1 VEDLMTDAIPARPGG
16 GPLAGVRVL
25 ELGSMYA
32 APTCGRM
39 LRDFGAEVIKVEDPI
54 SGDYARQWT
63 PMKNGQSFGF
73 ARLNSGKRS
82 VAIDLRRDGGR
93 DLVRRLVA
101 QVDVV
106 IENFRP
112 GRMDAW
118 GLGYAALAT
127 DHPGIV
133 VTSVSGFG
141 QTGPYRAKPG
151 FGTVAETG
159 SGFASIN
166 GWPDM
171 PPTSPPF
178 GFADSIAG
186 ISAAM
191 GTAMALFRRE
201 RTGLGDHVD
210 VALYEPL
217 MFVVGDMIMNYTGTG
232 FIQGRVGN
240 GTGSASPRGIYQAAD
255 GKWLSIAASNQGI
268 AKRLFAAMG
277 QLELIENPCYAT
289 NEVRMQH
296 NDELQALV
304 EGWVG
309 ERPRDEVLKILDEYE
324 VVCSQVNDA
333 SDIVADPH
341 FKERTLVELTGSEA
355 LGRVLMPGPVLH
367 LAGESAPAY
376 DGVPSVGEHT
386 EEVLG
391 ELLSLT
397 RADLAE
403 LARAGTVRLRPDPAD
418 LTRPIGGGA
427 PGGATGAAA
436 GVRAGRRRS

>member
-1 VEDLMTDAIPARPGG
+1 
-16 GPLAGVRVL
+16 VL

-39 LRDFGAEVIKVEDPI
+39 LRDFGAEVIKVEDPT

-82 VAIDLRRDGGR
+82 VAVDLRSGAGR
-93 DLVRRLVA
+93 DVIRKLVA

-118 GLGYAALAT
+118 GLGYSALAAE
-127 DHPGIV
+127 HPGLV
-133 VTSVSGFG
+133 MTSVSGFG
-141 QTGPYRAKPG
+141 QTGPYKGKPG

-159 SGFASIN
+159 SGFAYIN
-166 GWPDM
+166 GWPET

-178 GFADSIAG
+178 GFADSISG

-201 RTGLGDHVD
+201 RTGQGDHVD
-210 VALYEPL
+210 VSLYEPL
-217 MFVVGDMIMNYTGTG
+217 MFIVGDMIMNYTGTG
-232 FIQGRVGN
+232 FVQGRVGN
-240 GTGSASPRGIYQAAD
+240 GTGSASPRGVYAAAD

-277 QLELIENPCYAT
+277 QPEMIENPRYAT
-289 NEVRMQH
+289 NDVRMQH

-304 EGWVG
+304 KGWVA
-309 ERPRDEVLKILDEYE
+309 ERPRDEILKVLDEFE

-333 SDIVADPH
+333 SDIVEDPH

-367 LAGESAPAY
+367 FEGSQRPVY
-376 DGVPSVGEHT
+376 DGVPSIGEHT
-386 EEVLG
+386 DEVLT

-397 RADLAE
+397 TAE
-403 LARAGTVRLRPDPAD
+403 IAAMAEAGTVRSGKPA
-418 LTRPIGGGA
+418 
-427 PGGATGAAA
+427 
-436 GVRAGRRRS
+436 RAGEALR

>member
-1 VEDLMTDAIPARPGG
+1 MATPSGKA
-16 GPLAGVRVL
+16 GPLDGVRVL

-39 LRDFGAEVIKVEDPI
+39 LRDFGADVIKVEDPT
-54 SGDYARQWT
+54 WT
-63 PMKNGQSFGF
+63 PMKNGHSFGF

-82 VAIDLRRDGGR
+82 VAIDLRSDSGQ
-93 DLVRRLVA
+93 DLIRRLAA

-118 GLGYAALAT
+118 GLGYASLAAAN
-127 DHPGIV
+127 PGIV

-141 QTGPYRAKPG
+141 QTGPYKAKPG

-159 SGFASIN
+159 SGFAYIN
-166 GWPDM
+166 GWPET

-191 GTAMALFRRE
+191 GTSMALFRRE
-201 RTGLGDHVD
+201 RTGQGDHVD

-217 MFVVGDMIMNYTGTG
+217 MFIVGDMVMNYTGTG
-232 FIQGRVGN
+232 HVQGRVGN
-240 GTGSASPRGIYQAAD
+240 GTGSASPRGVYQAAD
-255 GKWLSIAASNQGI
+255 GKWLAIAASNQGI

-277 QLELIENPCYAT
+277 RRELIEDPRYAT

-296 NDELQALV
+296 NDELQEMV
-304 EGWVG
+304 VGWVA
-309 ERPRDEVLKILDEYE
+309 ERPRDEILKLLDEYE

-333 SDIVADPH
+333 SDIVEDPH
-341 FKERTLVELTGSEA
+341 FKQRTLVELTGSEA
-355 LGRVLMPGPVLH
+355 LGRILMPGPVLH
-367 LAGESAPAY
+367 LEGETPPVY
-376 DGVPSVGEHT
+376 DGVPSIGEHT
-386 EEVLG
+386 NEVLTD
-391 ELLSLT
+391 LLGLT
-397 RADLAE
+397 SAEIGVLAE
-403 LARAGTVRLRPDPAD
+403 AGTVRS
-418 LTRPIGGGA
+418 
-427 PGGATGAAA
+427 A
-436 GVRAGRRRS
+436 GSPQA

>member
-1 VEDLMTDAIPARPGG
+1 MAAPSEDPATPERSA

-39 LRDFGAEVIKVEDPI
+39 LRDFGAEVIKVEDPS

-82 VAIDLRRDGGR
+82 VAIDLRGDEGQG
-93 DLVRRLVA
+93 LVRRLAA
-101 QVDVV
+101 QCDVV

-112 GRMDAW
+112 GRVDAW
-118 GLGYAALAT
+118 GLGYAALSAEN
-127 DHPGIV
+127 PRIV
-133 VTSVSGFG
+133 LTSVSGFG
-141 QTGPYRAKPG
+141 QTGPYKQKPG

-159 SGFASIN
+159 SGFAYIN
-166 GWPDM
+166 GWPET

-201 RTGLGDHVD
+201 RTGQGDHVD

-217 MFVVGDMIMNYTGTG
+217 MFIVGDMIMNYTGTG
-232 FIQGRVGN
+232 FVQGRVGN
-240 GTGSASPRGIYQAAD
+240 GTGSASPRGVYQAAD

-277 QLELIENPCYAT
+277 SPELIEDPRYAT
-289 NEVRMQH
+289 NEARMQR
-296 NDELQALV
+296 NDELQV
-304 EGWVG
+304 MVSDWVA
-309 ERPRDEVLKILDEYE
+309 ERPRDEILKVLDEFE

-333 SDIVADPH
+333 SDIVEDPH
-341 FKERTLVELTGSEA
+341 FQERTLVELTGSEA
-355 LGRVLMPGPVLH
+355 LGRVLVPGPVLH
-367 LAGESAPAY
+367 VDGYRVEQY
-376 DGVPSVGEHT
+376 EGVPAIGEHT
-386 EEVLG
+386 REVLTD
-391 ELLSLT
+391 LLSLSDD
-397 RADLAE
+397 DLAG
-403 LARAGTVRLRPDPAD
+403 LAASGTVRV
-418 LTRPIGGGA
+418 G
-427 PGGATGAAA
+427 
-436 GVRAGRRRS
+436 